1 MTNEN
6 RQLLVT
12 VIGGYLGS
20 GKTTLVNH
28 LLRNA
33 NGRRLAVLVNE
44 FGELAI
50 DEDLIEAADDDVISI
65 AGGCICCSFGNDLAA
80 TMMDLSKMSPAPDH
94 ILIESSGVAIP
105 SAIVATMSLLDGF
118 RADGVIVVTDAE
130 TLRKNAADDYIGDT
144 IMRQLADADIVIVNK
159 RDLVSE
165 AMLQSLEYWLAQAA
179 PRASVIE
186 ARHGQVPL
194 DALLGSR
201 GPALSETRWEHADR
215 LFDSFVLLPSDAVE
229 AEALA
234 ELLATGPFGVVRAKG
249 FWAGADGNCN
259 LIHVVGQRWDC
270 SPAGGSHPS
279 GVVVIGK
286 AGQLDHAGIEAATV
300 SMASAL
306 RRGLRA

>member
-1 MTNEN
+1 MTDELG
-6 RQLLVT
+6 LLPVT

-28 LLRNA
+28 LLRHA

-50 DEDLIEAADDDVISI
+50 DEDLIEAADDDLISI

-80 TMMDLSKMSPAPDH
+80 AMMDLSRMSPAPDH

-105 SAIVATMSLLDGF
+105 GAIVATMSLLDGF

-144 IMRQLADADIVIVNK
+144 ITRQLADADIVIVNK
-159 RDLVSE
+159 CDLVPE
-165 AMLQSLEYWLAQAA
+165 TGLRSLNDWLGRNA

-194 DALLGSR
+194 EALLGSR
-201 GPALSETRWEHADR
+201 GTGLPDPGGEHADR
-215 LFDSFVLLPSDAVE
+215 LFDSFVLEPGEDVDAP
-229 AEALA
+229 ALA

-249 FWAGADGNCN
+249 FISGKDGASK

-270 SPAGGSHPS
+270 TTAVGSHPP
-279 GVVVIGK
+279 GIVVIGK
-286 AGQLDHAGIEAATV
+286 SGQLDRAGIEAALFG
-300 SMASAL
+300 A
-306 RRGLRA
+306 